1 MTGGSPPACGST
13 APGNL
18 LLPEVHMLRF
28 ILAKL
33 SRAAL
38 TILLVM
44 TFAFVVLRM
53 SGDPAQIL
61 LGPDAPQDAVDA
73 FRARWGLDDPIWQQ
87 YLAYLK
93 QILSFD
99 FGVSMRD
106 QSPAIDLVLERL
118 PATLALTVPA
128 VVLKLAIGVP
138 AGVYAAL
145 HRQSIADR
153 GVIMLSIFGFTI
165 PSFVLGLVLVLI
177 FAVNLDWLP
186 SGGQAS
192 WRHAILPIAT
202 MSIGGIGILARFSRS
217 AMIEVLGQP
226 YIRTAMAKGLP
237 WRDVVWRHALPNAAV
252 PIVTLIGFMVGAL
265 IAGAVVVESIFSW
278 PGVGRLIVVSVA
290 NRDLAVVQCLLL
302 VIAASMVVANL
313 LVDFAYGLLDPR
325 LRAKSPAH

>member
-1 MTGGSPPACGST
+1 
-13 APGNL
+13 
-18 LLPEVHMLRF
+18 MLRF
-28 ILAKL
+28 ILAKTA
-33 SRAAL
+33 RAGL

-44 TFAFVVLRM
+44 SFAFVVLRL
-53 SGDPAQIL
+53 SGDPAQVL

-73 FRARWGLDDPIWQQ
+73 FRARWGLNDPLWAQ
-87 YLAYLK
+87 YLAYLQ

-106 QSPAIDLVLERL
+106 QSPAIDLVLDRI
-118 PATLALTVPA
+118 PTTLAITVPA
-128 VVLKLAIGVP
+128 LILKVCIGIP

-145 HRQSIADR
+145 HRGSIADR
-153 GVIMLSIFGFTI
+153 GVIMMSIFGFTI
-165 PSFVLGLVLVLI
+165 PSFVLALVLVLV
-177 FAVNLDWLP
+177 FAVTLDWLP
-186 SGGQAS
+186 SGGQDT

-202 MSIGGIGILARFSRS
+202 LSIGGIGILARFSRS

-237 WRDVVWRHALPNAAV
+237 WREVVWKHALPNAAI

-278 PGVGRLIVVSVA
+278 PGVGRLIVVSVS

-313 LVDFAYGLLDPR
+313 CVDFAYGLLDPR
-325 LRAKSPAH
+325 LRQKRTQ

>member
-1 MTGGSPPACGST
+1 
-13 APGNL
+13 
-18 LLPEVHMLRF
+18 MLRF
-28 ILAKL
+28 ILAKTA
-33 SRAAL
+33 RAGL

-44 TFAFVVLRM
+44 SFAFVVLRL
-53 SGDPAQIL
+53 SGDPAQVL

-73 FRARWGLDDPIWQQ
+73 FRARWGLNDPLWQQ
-87 YLAYLK
+87 YLAYLA

-106 QSPAIDLVLERL
+106 QSPAIDLVLDRI
-118 PATLALTVPA
+118 PATLAITVPA
-128 VVLKLAIGVP
+128 LILKVCIGIP

-145 HRQSIADR
+145 HRSSIADR
-153 GVIMLSIFGFTI
+153 GVIMMSIFGFTI
-165 PSFVLGLVLVLI
+165 PSFVLALVLVLV
-177 FAVNLDWLP
+177 FAVTLDWLP
-186 SGGQAS
+186 SGGQDT

-202 MSIGGIGILARFSRS
+202 LSIGGIGILARFSRS

-237 WRDVVWRHALPNAAV
+237 WREVVWKHALPNAAI

-278 PGVGRLIVVSVA
+278 PGVGRLIVVSVS

-313 LVDFAYGLLDPR
+313 CVDFAYGLLDPR
-325 LRAKSPAH
+325 LRQKRTQ

>member
-1 MTGGSPPACGST
+1 
-13 APGNL
+13 
-18 LLPEVHMLRF
+18 MLRF
-28 ILAKL
+28 ILAKTA
-33 SRAAL
+33 RAGL

-44 TFAFVVLRM
+44 SFAFVVLRL
-53 SGDPAQIL
+53 SGDPAQVL

-73 FRARWGLDDPIWQQ
+73 FRARWGLNDPLWQQ
-87 YLAYLK
+87 YLAYLQ

-106 QSPAIDLVLERL
+106 QSPAIDLVLDRI
-118 PATLALTVPA
+118 PATLAITVPA
-128 VVLKLAIGVP
+128 LILKVCIGIP

-145 HRQSIADR
+145 HRSSIADR
-153 GVIMLSIFGFTI
+153 GVIMMSIFGFTI
-165 PSFVLGLVLVLI
+165 PSFVLALVLVLV
-177 FAVNLDWLP
+177 FAVTLDWLP
-186 SGGQAS
+186 SGGQDT

-202 MSIGGIGILARFSRS
+202 LSIGGIGILARFSRS

-237 WRDVVWRHALPNAAV
+237 WREVVWKHALPNAAI

-278 PGVGRLIVVSVA
+278 PGVGRLIVVSVS

-313 LVDFAYGLLDPR
+313 CVDFAYGLLDPR
-325 LRAKSPAH
+325 LRQKRTQ